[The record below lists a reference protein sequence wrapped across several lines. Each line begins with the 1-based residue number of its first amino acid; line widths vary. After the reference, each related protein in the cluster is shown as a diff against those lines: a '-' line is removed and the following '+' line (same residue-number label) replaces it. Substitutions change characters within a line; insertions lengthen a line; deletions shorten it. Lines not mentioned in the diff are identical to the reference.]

1 MWVVAAAGC
10 SLPWQSAGF
19 PGLGSILMPV
29 TSGAVVAWRR
39 RRWINCQ
46 NYSIWST
53 LHHLDAPQRFPENAR
68 SVLRPEG
75 VLLIVDWIEGAR
87 TGIPEGYLALQTV
100 VRWVREAG
108 FQLLREKVR
117 GQSMVIVAKL

>member
-1 MWVVAAAGC
+1 M
-10 SLPWQSAGF
+10 
-19 PGLGSILMPV
+19 
-29 TSGAVVAWRR
+29 
-39 RRWINCQ
+39 
-46 NYSIWST
+46 
-53 LHHLDAPQRFPENAR
+53 
-68 SVLRPEG
+68 
-75 VLLIVDWIEGAR
+75 IVDWIEGAR